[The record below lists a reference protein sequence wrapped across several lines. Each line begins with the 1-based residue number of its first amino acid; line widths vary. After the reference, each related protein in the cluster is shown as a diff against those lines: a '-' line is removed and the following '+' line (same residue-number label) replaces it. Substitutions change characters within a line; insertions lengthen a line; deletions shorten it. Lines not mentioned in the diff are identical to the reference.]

1 MTIDDQQLRERRT
14 LLYVSLLNVVLTV
27 TLAIGGYFADS
38 SALVANAVD
47 NASDAAV
54 YGLSYIAVGRS
65 ERWRTSAAM
74 LSGILLLLLAGGV
87 VIEVIRR
94 FSSGAEPV
102 GGVMIAMAIV
112 AVAINAWCL
121 RLLAGVRKDN
131 VNLRAAWTF
140 SVNDFLSNFGII
152 VAGALVWWLGRT
164 WPDLVVGAAV
174 AVMAGYGGIE
184 ILKDAKESR
193 GEPRELANDGRKR

>member
-1 MTIDDQQLRERRT
+1 MTSDDQPLERRT
-14 LLYVSLLNVVLTV
+14 LLYVLLLNIVLTV

-54 YGLSYIAVGRS
+54 YGLSYIAVDRS
-65 ERWRTSAAM
+65 ERWRTSAAT
-74 LSGILLLLLAGGV
+74 LSGILLLLLAIGV

-94 FSSGAEPV
+94 FTSGAEPI
-102 GGVMIAMAIV
+102 GGAMIAMAIV

-121 RLLAGVRKDN
+121 RLLAAVRKAN

-140 SVNDFLSNFGII
+140 SVNDCLSNFGII

-184 ILKDAKESR
+184 ILRDAKESR
-193 GEPRELANDGRKR
+193 GEPRELANDDRK

>member
-1 MTIDDQQLRERRT
+1 MAVDQQQRERRT
-14 LLYVSLLNVVLTV
+14 LFHVLLLNVGLTV

-54 YGLSYIAVGRS
+54 YALSYIAVGRS
-65 ERWRTSAAM
+65 ERLRNSAAT
-74 LSGILLLLLAGGV
+74 LSGILLLLLAVGV
-87 VIEVIRR
+87 LIEVIRR
-94 FSSGAEPV
+94 FTVGAEPI

-112 AVAINAWCL
+112 ASAINAWCL
-121 RLLAGVRKDN
+121 RLLSAVRKDN

-152 VAGALVWWLGRT
+152 VAGVLVWWLGRT

-174 AVMAGYGGIE
+174 ALMAGWGGIE
-184 ILKDAKESR
+184 ILRDAKESR
-193 GEPRELANDGRKR
+193 GESRELVNDGDKR

>member
-1 MTIDDQQLRERRT
+1 MTIEDQSQERRT
-14 LLYVSLLNVVLTV
+14 LLYVLLLNVALTV

-65 ERWRTSAAM
+65 ERWRISAAT
-74 LSGILLLLLAGGV
+74 LSGVLLLLLAVGV
-87 VIEVIRR
+87 VIEVFRR
-94 FSSGAEPV
+94 FTSGAEPI
-102 GGVMIAMAIV
+102 GGAMIAMAIV
-112 AVAINAWCL
+112 AVAVNAWCL
-121 RLLAGVRKDN
+121 RLLSAVRKDN

-140 SVNDFLSNFGII
+140 SINDFLSNFGII
-152 VAGALVWWLGRT
+152 VAGALVWWLGRI

-174 AVMAGYGGIE
+174 AVMGGYGGIE
-184 ILKDAKESR
+184 ILRDAKERR
-193 GEPRELANDGRKR
+193 GDSGKLAKR

>member
-1 MTIDDQQLRERRT
+1 MTNEDQSQERRT
-14 LLYVSLLNVVLTV
+14 LLYVLLLNVALTV

-65 ERWRTSAAM
+65 ERWRISAAT
-74 LSGILLLLLAGGV
+74 LSGVLLLLLAVGV
-87 VIEVIRR
+87 VIEVFRR
-94 FSSGAEPV
+94 FTSGAEPI
-102 GGVMIAMAIV
+102 GGAMIAMAIV
-112 AVAINAWCL
+112 AVAVNAWCL
-121 RLLAGVRKDN
+121 RLLSAVRKDN

-140 SVNDFLSNFGII
+140 SINDFLSNFGII
-152 VAGALVWWLGRT
+152 VAGALVWWLGRI

-174 AVMAGYGGIE
+174 AVMGGYGGIE
-184 ILKDAKESR
+184 ILRDAKERR
-193 GEPRELANDGRKR
+193 GDSGKLAKR

>member
-1 MTIDDQQLRERRT
+1 MTRDDQPRERRT
-14 LLYVSLLNVVLTV
+14 LLYVLLLNVLLTV

-54 YGLSYIAVGRS
+54 YGVSYIAVGRT

-74 LSGILLLLLAGGV
+74 LSGILLLLLAVGV
-87 VIEVIRR
+87 VLEVISR
-94 FSSGAEPV
+94 FTSGAEPI
-102 GGVMIAMAIV
+102 GGAMIAMSIV
-112 AVAINAWCL
+112 AVVINAWCL
-121 RLLAGVRKDN
+121 RLLAAVRKDN

-152 VAGALVWWLGRT
+152 VAGALVWWLGPT

-184 ILKDAKESR
+184 ILRDAKSSR
-193 GEPRELANDGRKR
+193 EETREPANDSEKR